1 MGASIVVLA
10 LLPWVDR
17 GRVKSVRYRCGF
29 HKWNIAGFVV
39 TFVLLGWVGATPQ
52 TDLKTIISQVCTV
65 TYFMFFVLLF
75 VYSKNEK
82 TKPLPER
89 LTK

>member
-10 LLPWVDR
+10 LLPWIDR
-17 GRVKSVRYRCGF
+17 GKVKSIRYRCGF
-29 HKWNIAGFVV
+29 HKLNIAQFVV
-39 TFVLLGWVGATPQ
+39 TFIILGWVGATPQ
-52 TDLKTIISQVCTV
+52 TDFKTVLSQITTV

-75 VYSKNEK
+75 FYSKNEK
-82 TKPLPER
+82 TKPVPER

>member
-1 MGASIVVLA
+1 MGASIVMLVLI
-10 LLPWVDR
+10 PWLDR
-17 GRVKSVRYRCGF
+17 GSVRSIRYRCKW
-29 HKWNIAGFVV
+29 HKLNIAQFVV
-39 TFVLLGWVGATPQ
+39 TFIILGWAGATPQ
-52 TDLKTIISQVCTV
+52 TVFSTILSQICTV

>member
-1 MGASIVVLA
+1 MIDRSVRSI
-10 LLPWVDR
+10 
-17 GRVKSVRYRCGF
+17 RYRCGL
-29 HKWNIAGFVV
+29 HVKHCSIRGNVCYS
-39 TFVLLGWVGATPQ
+39 GWVGATPQ
-52 TDLKTIISQVCTV
+52 TDFKTLLSQITTV

-82 TKPLPER
+82 TKPLLTR